1 MEASARSISRCSR
14 CSAGCR
20 MRWCMC
26 TKRSHRWPRAGAIAS
41 RSISS
46 IRSPRTRACSAV
58 ATARRSRARSLFF
71 CVDRVVL
78 TERRHGR
85 LATGAAALLVRDL
98 VVGAGERDGVDVV
111 GGDRVRRAVDR
122 QRAGVLDR
130 QRVVAA
136 VHGDVLARTLE
147 RVHTVAVGDR
157 DRRVLRA
164 VPRHQQHNREH
175 QVGRCERRERTGRE
189 DGDEDAGHFMSFGTV
204 ILLFVPGFDDEP
216 GAFFNVTEFPLPGTS
231 RAAVLFAVTLLVL
244 PFTLNIAVVSSVTSL
259 ELPLIEIALHA
270 PLNVYLPAF
279 ASIETTP
286 SFAQSPD
293 PPWPSE

>member
-20 MRWCMC
+20 MRWCVR
-26 TKRSHRWPRAGAIAS
+26 TKRSHRWPRAGASVS
-41 RSISS
+41 RSTSS

-58 ATARRSRARSLFF
+58 ATARRSRARSLLT

-98 VVGAGERDGVDVV
+98 VVGARE
-111 GGDRVRRAVDR
+111 GDRVRRAGDR
-122 QRAGVLDR
+122 QRGGVLDR
-130 QRVVAA
+130 QRVVAT

-147 RVHTVAVGDR
+147 RVLAVAVGDR

-164 VPRHQQHNREH
+164 VPRRRLLGGERL
-175 QVGRCERRERTGRE
+175 VGRSERRDRTGRE

-231 RAAVLFAVTLLVL
+231 RASVLFAVTLLVL